1 MQKISSAVSL
11 SHLIAFRIIVFKDSI
26 YTISQAYCQ
35 SFKCIE
41 DDYEMK
47 STSVAFVTLSSSNE
61 FNATFALFL
70 PALPYFCSMKPRH

>member
-1 MQKISSAVSL
+1 MQKILSAVSL
-11 SHLIAFRIIVFKDSI
+11 FHLIAFRIIVFKDSI
-26 YTISQAYCQ
+26 CTISQPCCQ

-61 FNATFALFL
+61 LNATFASLL
-70 PALPYFCSMKPRH
+70 PARLYFCPLQPRC